1 MLGRVADR
9 LKLYV
14 VPGSHPCAAV
24 ERALQLKG
32 LAYDRVDLIPVL
44 HAVHQRI
51 VFGRRTVPALK
62 LPDGEKVVGT
72 RAILRVLD
80 GLEAVPPLLPA
91 EPVLRSKVEAA
102 EQWGDEDL
110 QPRARRIGWHAMVR
124 RTDAIDSYTAEA
136 DLPLPRWMTSAA
148 GGTVARMARAANRAG
163 DEAVRADLAA
173 LPGALDRI
181 DGLIADGVIGGDAVN
196 AADLQIGSSLRLLGT
211 FGDLRPLLEDRP
223 AGALALRVF
232 PHYPG
237 STPAGVLPAE
247 WLPTR

>member
-24 ERALQLKG
+24 ERALQLKE

-62 LPDGEKVVGT
+62 LPEGEKVVGT

-91 EPVLRSKVEAA
+91 EPVLRAKVEAA

-110 QPRARRIGWHAMVR
+110 QPRARRIGWRTLVR
-124 RTDAIDSYTAEA
+124 STDSIDSYTADAE
-136 DLPLPRWMTSAA
+136 LGLPRWMTSAA
-148 GGTVARMARAANRAG
+148 SGTVARMARALNRAS
-163 DEAVRADLAA
+163 DETVRADLAA

-181 DGLIADGVIGGDAVN
+181 DGLIADGVIGGDAIN

-211 FGDLRPLLEDRP
+211 LGDLRPLVEDRP

-232 PHYPG
+232 PTYPG